1 MTQVRTVDGR
11 IAGRRGQET
20 RARLLECLA
29 ELLAAR
35 SYRDVTVI
43 DVARDAGTSPATF
56 YQYFPDIEAAILELA
71 ADVVREAAELKELA
85 AERSWAGRAGT
96 VSATELVNGL
106 MDFWQEHD
114 SILRVVDLAAAEGDK
129 RFARHRM
136 RVLDA
141 VHKALSTAIT
151 ELQRG
156 GKVDSEVP
164 AAATAGALVTML
176 AASAAYPKTFE
187 SWSVKDKDLRNA
199 LIRLVTWGVTGKKP
213 SA

>member
-71 ADVVREAAELKELA
+71 AEVVKEAAELKELA

-96 VSATELVNGL
+96 VSAAELVNGL
-106 MDFWQEHD
+106 MDFWQQHD

-136 RVLDA
+136 KVLDA
-141 VHKALSTAIT
+141 VHKALSSAVT
-151 ELQRG
+151 ELQQS
-156 GKVDSEVP
+156 GKVERDVP

-176 AASAAYPKTFE
+176 AAAAAHPKSFE
-187 SWSVKDKDLRNA
+187 SWSVKEKDLRNA
-199 LIRLVTWGVTGKKP
+199 LIRLVAWGVTGKKP
-213 SA
+213 AV